1 MAKYFLAAILISG
14 GVVGTWYFYP
24 GDEVSDQ
31 LPLGQEV
38 QLENQVADKIVLTAG
53 KRLRMVGLP
62 TKEELVEEAEVGRFV
77 VYSDSEVTDDAM
89 CNVLFWGVPERVE
102 GQTQPNIKE
111 FKDLYKIAQPVPVG
125 VCDWKKTEPCL
136 WNCLFKGR
144 DCLTVV
150 ADSHYL
156 ASDTAELLSMEAT
169 WKTKGVQMKKLE
181 GTPEVESYVPYNEN
195 GMAGVVELL
204 MTHSWAGL
212 DDLNFQPAFKVC
224 DDEDGQKCSFKKK
237 LRYNPNKYV
246 NFKTAEEG
254 KEEWMKKL
262 EAEKAKDAATDTKE

>member
-1 MAKYFLAAILISG
+1 MAKYFLAAILVAG

-24 GDEVSDQ
+24 GNEVGLETV
-31 LPLGQEV
+31 LPEQV
-38 QLENQVADKIVLTAG
+38 QLEKDVADKVVLFEG
-53 KRLRMVGLP
+53 KRLRMTGLP
-62 TKEELVEEAEVGRFV
+62 SKEALVEETEVGRFV

-89 CNVLFWGVPERVE
+89 CNILFWGVPERVE
-102 GQTQPNIKE
+102 GQTAPKIPA
-111 FKDLYKIAQPVPVG
+111 FSGLYKIAQPVPVG
-125 VCDWKKTEPCL
+125 VCDWKKSDPCL

-156 ASDTAELLSMEAT
+156 ASDTAELLSMEKT
-169 WKTKGVQMKKLE
+169 WKEKGMQMKKVE
-181 GTPEVESYVPYNEN
+181 GEPVVETFMPYNET

-212 DDLNFQPAFKVC
+212 DDLNFQPAFLVC
-224 DDEDGQKCSFKKK
+224 EDEKGEKCNFKKK

-246 NFKTAEEG
+246 NAKTAEEG
-254 KEEWMKKL
+254 LEEWTLKV
-262 EAEKAKDAATDTKE
+262 EAQKAAAVPAE